1 LAIVGVFVLFVNTYL
16 TFRYTRVG
24 RNLLNP
30 KIQELPK
37 KAATI
42 RILQIG
48 LVLALFG
55 IFVNI
60 LGAVVTVGL
69 LVAKSVALP
78 PGVAITD
85 PKSSIRA
92 LDVFVEVANVNGIAA
107 HFVGVVGTLW
117 LLNKAQ
123 VWEQEGSVPPSVTPL
138 EKPEA
143 VPSVTAMG
151 SDTSELVPAEEL
163 VAAMSNGEEKD
174 LQQGLAN
181 LLLRQLGRR
190 LGEMDPTLIEEI
202 RGLSP
207 QQLEV
212 LGEKVWDFSEV
223 ADLQA
228 WVEQQRLQP
237 GEIAVILRQLTRRLG
252 QIEPMVVEKVR
263 SLPVERLEVLGEA
276 LLDFSGMTDLMNWLQ
291 LQAE

>member
-1 LAIVGVFVLFVNTYL
+1 
-16 TFRYTRVG
+16 
-24 RNLLNP
+24 
-30 KIQELPK
+30 
-37 KAATI
+37 
-42 RILQIG
+42 
-48 LVLALFG
+48 
-55 IFVNI
+55 
-60 LGAVVTVGL
+60 
-69 LVAKSVALP
+69 
-78 PGVAITD
+78 
-85 PKSSIRA
+85 
-92 LDVFVEVANVNGIAA
+92 
-107 HFVGVVGTLW
+107 
-117 LLNKAQ
+117 
-123 VWEQEGSVPPSVTPL
+123 
-138 EKPEA
+138 
-143 VPSVTAMG
+143 MG